1 MRRAYHVRT
10 EFWWQYWK
18 RLIGVQKSRE
28 IYDTI
33 PVKKLFQ
40 RDFLPEPLEH
50 WKIMDVQGDSSI
62 RSAAQNNTISSE
74 EGSPPLKR
82 KRYTTAKDRREHLN
96 RTFKYRKG
104 NRDEDRSSDRNKEES
119 SDKTNGD
126 VTGNIAI
133 EKEPRK
139 PKRKVAV
146 LVGFCGTGYQGMQI
160 NRNAKTIE
168 EDLFKAFVAAGAISK
183 DNSDDPRKV
192 SLMRAART
200 DKGVHAA
207 GNLISILFFYM
218 IIGIPNLV
226 EKINENLADQIRVW
240 GFVQTIRSFHAKTL
254 CDSRIYEYLL
264 PTYVFIPRE
273 RDQIVSSIGQ
283 LSTDQNDQTQFVEVP
298 LATAEEMIEKRK
310 YRIPSRTLDLV
321 RQGFKAYEGTHNY
334 HNFTLGRSP
343 MEKSCNRFIMSFE
356 VSDPKM
362 VHVRDSKTGDQ
373 NVTEDNECNEWL
385 SLKVHGQSFMLHQI
399 RKMVALI
406 VMMIRTETSL
416 SLIHKT
422 FGNTKINIPKAPA
435 LGLLLDQPVFKSYN
449 KKAVDN
455 GKELIE
461 FDIHKGKIDAFKE
474 KFIYSKIYD
483 EEFLENTF
491 QNWLNSIDYHT
502 ERDYG
507 YLNRE
512 GEIPECA
519 IVVNPKE
526 NFNKDADDENQE
538 ENDSD

>member
-1 MRRAYHVRT
+1 MTTPAAEVTTGLTNGNCNPELSLFLKLTLLILKLKCAEVVALTKT
-10 EFWWQYWK
+10 E
-18 RLIGVQKSRE
+18 LSE
-28 IYDTI
+28 I
-33 PVKKLFQ
+33 PVIN
-40 RDFLPEPLEH
+40 P
-50 WKIMDVQGDSSI
+50 VS
-62 RSAAQNNTISSE
+62 TE
-74 EGSPPLKR
+74 EGSPPIKR
-82 KRYTTAKDRREHLN
+82 KRYTTARDRREHLS

-104 NRDEDRSSDRNKEES
+104 NRDEDRNSYRSNEENSSKTSSDVISNTS
-119 SDKTNGD
+119 
-126 VTGNIAI
+126 V

-183 DNSDDPRKV
+183 DNSDDPRK
-192 SLMRAART
+192 
-200 DKGVHAA
+200 
-207 GNLISILFFYM
+207 
-218 IIGIPNLV
+218 
-226 EKINENLADQIRVW
+226 INENLADQIRVW

-273 RDQIVSSIGQ
+273 REQIVNSIRQ
-283 LSTDQNDQTQFVEVP
+283 LSAKQNDNQTQFVEAP

-310 YRIPSRTLDLV
+310 YRISSKILDLV
-321 RQGFKAYEGTHNY
+321 KQGFKAYEGTHNY

-356 VSDPKM
+356 VSDPKI
-362 VHVRDSKTGDQ
+362 VRHACDSKTSDP
-373 NVTEDNECNEWL
+373 NETEESEWL

-406 VMMIRTETSL
+406 VMMIRTETPL
-416 SLIHKT
+416 ALIHKT
-422 FGNTKINIPKAPA
+422 FGQTKINIPKAPA
-435 LGLLLDQPVFKSYN
+435 LGLLLDQPVFRSYN
-449 KKAVDN
+449 KKAFDN
-455 GKELIE
+455 GKELVE
-461 FDIHKGKIDAFKE
+461 FDIHKDKIDAFKE
-474 KFIYSKIYD
+474 KFIYSKIYA
-483 EEFLENTF
+483 EEFSENTF
-491 QNWLNSIDYHT
+491 QNWINSIDYHT

-507 YLNRE
+507 YLNHE

-519 IVVNPKE
+519 IINPNEK
-526 NFNKDADDENQE
+526 FNKDVDDENQE

>member
-1 MRRAYHVRT
+1 MTTPTAQVTTDLTNEVLTKT
-10 EFWWQYWK
+10 EVSEVLTK
-18 RLIGVQKSRE
+18 TEVSETLTKTEVSE
-28 IYDTI
+28 IPI
-33 PVKKLFQ
+33 SKPV
-40 RDFLPEPLEH
+40 
-50 WKIMDVQGDSSI
+50 S
-62 RSAAQNNTISSE
+62 TE

-82 KRYTTAKDRREHLN
+82 KRYTTARDRREHLSK
-96 RTFKYRKG
+96 TFKSRKG
-104 NRDEDRSSDRNKEES
+104 NRDEERSSYRSNEENNS
-119 SDKTNGD
+119 KTSCD
-126 VTGNIAI
+126 VTSDTPV

-139 PKRKVAV
+139 PKKKVAV

-192 SLMRAART
+192 SLM
-200 DKGVHAA
+200 H
-207 GNLISILFFYM
+207 
-218 IIGIPNLV
+218 IPNLV
-226 EKINENLADQIRVW
+226 EKINENLTDQIRIW
-240 GFVQTIRSFHAKTL
+240 GFVKTIRSFHAKTL

-273 RDQIVSSIGQ
+273 REQIINSIRQ
-283 LSTDQNDQTQFVEVP
+283 LSVKQNDDQTQFIEAP

-310 YRIPSRTLDLV
+310 YRISSKILDLV

-356 VSDPKM
+356 VGDPKILR
-362 VHVRDSKTGDQ
+362 HVCDSKTNDS
-373 NVTEDNECNEWL
+373 NETEESEWL

-399 RKMVALI
+399 RKMV
-406 VMMIRTETSL
+406 VMMIRSETPL
-416 SLIHKT
+416 TLIKKT
-422 FGNTKINIPKAPA
+422 FGPTKINIPKAPA

-449 KKAVDN
+449 KKAIDN

-461 FDIHKGKIDAFKE
+461 FDIYKDKIDAFKE
-474 KFIYSKIYD
+474 KFIYSKIYA
-483 EEFLENTF
+483 EEFSEYTF

-507 YLNRE
+507 YLNHE

-519 IVVNPKE
+519 IVNSNEK
-526 NFNKDADDENQE
+526 FNKDADDENQE
-538 ENDSD
+538 ENDSE

>member
-1 MRRAYHVRT
+1 
-10 EFWWQYWK
+10 
-18 RLIGVQKSRE
+18 GVS
-28 IYDTI
+28 
-33 PVKKLFQ
+33 
-40 RDFLPEPLEH
+40 
-50 WKIMDVQGDSSI
+50 
-62 RSAAQNNTISSE
+62 
-74 EGSPPLKR
+74 PLKK
-82 KRYTTAKDRREHLN
+82 KRYTTARDRREHLS

-104 NRDEDRSSDRNKEES
+104 NRGEDRSSYRSNEENNG
-119 SDKTNGD
+119 KTSGD
-126 VTGNIAI
+126 VTGNISI

-183 DNSDDPRKV
+183 DNSDDPKKV

-207 GNLISILFFYM
+207 GNLISILFLYM
-218 IIGIPNLV
+218 IIDIPNLV
-226 EKINENLADQIRVW
+226 EKINENLTDQIRVW
-240 GFVQTIRSFHAKTL
+240 GFVKTIRSFHAKTL

-283 LSTDQNDQTQFVEVP
+283 LSTDQNDQTQFVEAP

-310 YRIPSRTLDLV
+310 YRIPSKTLDLV

-356 VSDPKM
+356 VSDPKIA
-362 VHVRDSKTGDQ
+362 HVRDSKTGYQ
-373 NVTEDNECNEWL
+373 NVTKDSEWL

-399 RKMVALI
+399 RKMV
-406 VMMIRTETSL
+406 VMMIRTKTPL

-422 FGNTKINIPKAPA
+422 FGNTKINIPIAPA
-435 LGLLLDQPVFKSYN
+435 LGLLLDQPVFRSYN

-461 FDIHKGKIDAFKE
+461 FDIYK
-474 KFIYSKIYD
+474 
-483 EEFLENTF
+483 
-491 QNWLNSIDYHT
+491 
-502 ERDYG
+502 
-507 YLNRE
+507 
-512 GEIPECA
+512 
-519 IVVNPKE
+519 
-526 NFNKDADDENQE
+526 
-538 ENDSD
+538 